1 MKALITLENYEAFYL
16 DYLEGNLSD
25 ADRAAF
31 EKFLAEHPELQLE
44 DELLPEFTLVDEVT
58 MLSSVEKMALKR
70 DYDDT
75 AILPE
80 NLEGLLIADSEGLLS
95 DQKKKALE
103 ARITSNPLWK
113 QEALLYTKAHVVPNM
128 QEQTDKQVLYRKGGA
143 IIPLWWSGVAAMAAG
158 IALFVTLGIGNDRE
172 FGPGTNAAFTAKMPR
187 AEWKNTQSQTD
198 GNTTIQ
204 PIQNG
209 TVKPNKKQ
217 PGAPVIK
224 TPVQQPS
231 IQQAPSNNS
240 PMNLANN
247 DGSLPPNLPGPNKVT
262 LNPETTPNDQDM
274 ALVKDRMSNPIAM
287 LTSVLSDKLNTP
299 IDLKTAKKTKEEKG
313 GFFLKIGKLEISH
326 TGRKR

>member
-31 EKFLAEHPELQLE
+31 EKFLTEHPELQLE
-44 DELLPEFTLVDEVT
+44 DDLLPEFTLLDEDT

-70 DYDDT
+70 DYEDT

-95 DQKKKALE
+95 DPKKKALE
-103 ARITSNPLWK
+103 AWIAANPLWK
-113 QEALLYTKAHVVPNM
+113 QEAQLYAQAHVAPNM

-158 IALFVTLGIGNDRE
+158 IALFVTLGIGDDRE
-172 FGPGTNAAFTAKMPR
+172 FGPGSNAAFTAKMPR
-187 AEWKNTQSQTD
+187 VEWNNTTGQTD
-198 GNTTIQ
+198 SNTSIQ

-209 TVKPNKKQ
+209 PVKSYKKQ
-217 PGAPVIK
+217 AGTPEIK
-224 TPVQQPS
+224 KPEQQPT
-231 IQQAPSNNS
+231 IQQAPENNG
-240 PMNLANN
+240 PVNLANN
-247 DGSLPPNLPGPNKVT
+247 DGSLPPQLPGPNKVT
-262 LNPETTPNDQDM
+262 LNPETSPNNQDF
-274 ALVKDRMSNPIAM
+274 ALNQNRMSNPIAM
-287 LTSVLSDKLNTP
+287 ITGVLSEKLNTP

-313 GFFLKIGKLEISH
+313 GFYLKIGKLEISH